1 MKTRTILILVGVGL
15 IILYFA
21 NKINTAKQLR
31 YSLGLPQQ
39 IRVRGGAVLFELPV
53 RVQNITATAINV
65 KGVNF
70 DVLSA
75 GQIIGQAI
83 INQAVRIEPNGFTTL
98 PVQVSVSLL
107 MLATAAGSIVNYF
120 KAGFVGL
127 TLDGSVY
134 AEGFQVP
141 VKTTFEFPYKS
152 AVQNLL

>member
-1 MKTRTILILVGVGL
+1 MKLRTYL
-15 IILYFA
+15 IIGVVALLLLYFV
-21 NKINTAKQLR
+21 NKVNTASQLR
-31 YSLGLPQQ
+31 YSLDIPQQ
-39 IRVRGGAVLFELPV
+39 IHVAGGQVLFILPV

-75 GQIIGQAI
+75 GALIGQAV
-83 INQAVRIEPNGFTTL
+83 INQPVRIEPNGFTTL
-98 PVQVSVSLL
+98 PVLVSVGLL
-107 MLATAAGSIVNYF
+107 KLVAAAGSIVNYF
-120 KAGFVGL
+120 KAGYVGL

-141 VKTTFEFPYKS
+141 VKTSFDFPYKT

>member
-1 MKTRTILILVGVGL
+1 MKRTILILVIVGVIVL
-15 IILYFA
+15 FIA
-21 NKINTAKQLR
+21 NKVNTASQLR
-31 YSLGLPQQ
+31 YSLDIPQQ
-39 IRVRGGAVLFELPV
+39 IRVQGGSVLFLLPV

-75 GQIIGQAI
+75 GQLIGQAV
-83 INQAVRIEPNGFTTL
+83 INQAVRIEPNGFTVL
-98 PVQVSVSLL
+98 PVQVSLGLL
-107 MLATAAGSIVNYF
+107 KLVTAAGSIVNYF
-120 KAGFVGL
+120 KAGYVGL

-141 VKTTFEFPYKS
+141 VKTSFDFPYKT